1 MRVCV
6 KFVRSVRT
14 KGYFATYLTSDSLV
28 RPVPPAPSVGWVY
41 ALILVEVGEGI
52 I

>member
-6 KFVRSVRT
+6 KLVRSVRT
-14 KGYFATYLTSDSLV
+14 KGYFTTYLTSDSLV

-41 ALILVEVGEGI
+41 ALILVEVGE
-52 I
+52 